1 MSRAHSRP
9 VTGRRLLRIC
19 RGGSFALRASACRT
33 ISACR
38 TLQAGIKKISLVV
51 LCAGAA
57 VVALAVLPAVTA
69 DRHGFT
75 TTVTAGLL
83 QNLAKRFGVEAK
95 PRIANW
101 TAFAKNRKAA
111 AVGVEDGAWPIER
124 LQVINSYMNTV
135 PWFSDMEHW
144 GSTDYWATPAETVG
158 SHGAD
163 CEDYAIAKYFLLKE
177 LGVPVS
183 RLRIT
188 YVRAT
193 RIDEPHMVLAYYSS
207 ASAEPLILDNLDDF
221 VRSAS
226 TYDARLATEVW
237 RNLETMQLACGDHL
251 LVSRT

>member
-1 MSRAHSRP
+1 M
-9 VTGRRLLRIC
+9 
-19 RGGSFALRASACRT
+19 F
-33 ISACR
+33 
-38 TLQAGIKKISLVV
+38 
-51 LCAGAA
+51 AGATL
-57 VVALAVLPAVTA
+57 VALSAFPSIPA
-69 DRHGFT
+69 DRFGFT
-75 TTVTAGLL
+75 TAVTPGLI
-83 QNLAKRFGVEAK
+83 QNLAGRFGGEAK
-95 PRIANW
+95 TRVVNW
-101 TAFAKNRKAA
+101 LAFAKNRKSAPVA
-111 AVGVEDGAWPIER
+111 GDAGAWPVER

-135 PWFSDMEHW
+135 PWFSDMAHW
-144 GSTDYWATPAETVG
+144 GSADYWATPAETVG

-226 TYDARLATEVW
+226 ARKDLTPVYSFNDEDVVLV
-237 RNLETMQLACGDHL
+237 RNNQRGNVSQIRNWHL
-251 LVSRT
+251 LNERLRAEAAM